1 MNDMISRDEAILI
14 VQDLLRD
21 LRGDIEIIG
30 EPSVA
35 DRAYARLSDLLEHLV
50 ATDTETPVQRVLF
63 WCAPGQKPSI
73 LPELARWLAENRTQL
88 PLGHTP
94 GEAE

>member
-14 VQDLLRD
+14 VQNLLRE

-30 EPSVA
+30 EPSAA
-35 DRAYARLSDLLEHLV
+35 DRAYERLSELLEHLIE
-50 ATDTETPVQRVLF
+50 TDTEAPVQRVLF
-63 WCAPGQKPSI
+63 WCPPGQKPTL
-73 LPELARWLAENRTQL
+73 LPELARWLARHHTQL

-94 GEAE
+94 GKVE